1 MRGTIVTA
9 ADRHEALRGAALFR
23 DFTEVGLRI
32 LAEMSVSRQVGRGA
46 YAFRAGEPSREL
58 SVLVRGSL
66 QLVGRDGGPPL
77 GEVMPGDTF
86 GGLTLLS
93 ASEHLVSALA
103 ATEVELVQ
111 LSRDSFEDLQ
121 RTRPRTALKLTL
133 ALARDLTERLQDAR
147 APLREFLVWQ
157 ISKRQTEPR

>member
-1 MRGTIVTA
+1 VTP
-9 ADRHEALRGAALFR
+9 ADRHEALRAAPLFR

-32 LAEMSVSRQVGRGA
+32 VAEMSTTRHVGRGA

-58 SVLVRGSL
+58 AVVARGSL
-66 QLVGRDGGPPL
+66 QLVGRDGGAPL
-77 GEVMPGDTF
+77 GEVGPGDTLA
-86 GGLTLLS
+86 GLTLLA
-93 ASEHLVSALA
+93 ASEHLLSALA
-103 ATEVELVQ
+103 ASEVELVQ
-111 LSRDSFEDLQ
+111 LSRDAFEELQ